1 MYEYLCRDNY
11 FGFHHKH
18 APVFLNT
25 VNTIM
30 FLHLGNLTGFVELE
44 TEHKCDRLADDQRC
58 VADGCWP
65 HPSTRGRIWR
75 SRTSV
80 QLSLTSKSLSASWFV
95 EELLLYC
102 LYSQYSCLQHIMSKQ
117 IWSVQHREGRKCHT
131 LITFPWI
138 PWLPRYLHNATIV
151 LYLSP

>member
-1 MYEYLCRDNY
+1 MYEYLCSDNY

-44 TEHKCDRLADDQRC
+44 TEHKCDRLANDQHC
-58 VADGCWP
+58 VSRRLLT
-65 HPSTRGRIWR
+65 PSIYKGVDLTL
-75 SRTSV
+75 SHKHAA
-80 QLSLTSKSLSASWFV
+80 QLNLSKFLSESWFV
-95 EELLLYC
+95 EELLFYC

-131 LITFPWI
+131 LITFP
-138 PWLPRYLHNATIV
+138 
-151 LYLSP
+151 